1 MIYPYILAALAVL
14 FWSANVVVG
23 NAMVGILTPWQIAFF
38 RWGIA
43 CILYLPFAWKRM
55 MLEWPEMKQH
65 LFWLFW
71 TAIIGITISNTMAY
85 YASETVKAIDLSLI
99 GVTGPIFLILFS
111 KISGDIALTKQQI
124 IGLFCTLCGLFIV
137 ILHGRLEALKDF
149 QFAVGD
155 LWMLGMAFSFGL
167 YSFLMTKRPQNLSQ
181 NSILSWLLCLGFLG
195 TIPFFIQETLQSPLI
210 IGKNITLEVS
220 LIMLYM
226 GIFNS
231 LLAYLFW
238 NLALEK
244 GGPVRIGM
252 IYYIM
257 PIFSAIE
264 AYFFLHEQLYLSQ
277 LYGGLIILS
286 GIYLVNRQR
295 IKSC

>member
-1 MIYPYILAALAVL
+1 MIYPYILAVLAVL

-23 NAMVGILTPWQIAFF
+23 NALVGILTPWQIAFF

-43 CILYLPFAWKRM
+43 CIIYLPCAWKRM
-55 MLEWPEMKQH
+55 FLEWSEMKKH
-65 LFWLFW
+65 LCWLCS
-71 TAIIGITISNTMAY
+71 TAFIGITVSNTLAY

-99 GVTGPIFLILFS
+99 GVTGPIFLILCS
-111 KISGDIALTKQQI
+111 KIAGDIALTKQQI
-124 IGLFCTLCGLFIV
+124 LGLLCTLCGLFIV
-137 ILHGRLEALKDF
+137 ILHGRLAALKDF
-149 QFAVGD
+149 HFAAGD
-155 LWMLGMAFSFGL
+155 LWMLGMALTFGF
-167 YSFLMTKRPQNLSQ
+167 YSFLMTKRPKNLSQ
-181 NSILSWLLCLGFLG
+181 NAILSWLLCLGFLG
-195 TIPFFIQETLQSPLI
+195 TIPFFIHETIQFPLV
-210 IGKNITLEVS
+210 IGENITPKVS
-220 LIMLYM
+220 CIMLYM

-264 AYFFLHEQLYLSQ
+264 AHFFLNEQLYASQ
-277 LYGGLIILS
+277 LYGGFVILA

>member
-1 MIYPYILAALAVL
+1 MVYPYILAVLAVL

-43 CILYLPFAWKRM
+43 SILCLPFTWKRM
-55 MLEWPEMKQH
+55 AKEWSEMKHH
-65 LFWLFW
+65 LFWLFS
-71 TAIIGITISNTMAY
+71 TALIGMTICNTLAY

-99 GVTGPIFLILFS
+99 GVTGPVFLILCS
-111 KISGDIALTKQQI
+111 KIAGDIALTKQQI
-124 IGLFCTLCGLFIV
+124 LGLLCTLLGLFIV
-137 ILHGRLEALKDF
+137 ILHGRLESLKDF
-149 QFAVGD
+149 HFAVGD
-155 LWMLGMAFSFGL
+155 LWMLGMAFTFGF

-181 NSILSWLLCLGFLG
+181 NAILSWLLCLGFLG
-195 TIPFFIQETLQSPLI
+195 TIPLFIYETQQAPLVV
-210 IGKNITLEVS
+210 GKNITLEVS
-220 LIMLYM
+220 SIMLYM
-226 GIFNS
+226 GVFNS

-252 IYYIM
+252 IYYLM

-264 AYFFLHEQLYLSQ
+264 AHLFLHEKLYLSQ
-277 LYGGLIILS
+277 LYGGIIILM
-286 GIYLVNRQR
+286 GIYLVNKQR
-295 IKSC
+295 SKPE

>member
-1 MIYPYILAALAVL
+1 MIYPYILAILAVL

-23 NAMVGILTPWQIAFF
+23 NALVGILTPWQIAFF

-43 CILYLPFAWKRM
+43 CLLCLPFAWKRM
-55 MLEWPEMKQH
+55 VIEWSEMKKH
-65 LFWLFW
+65 LCWLIS
-71 TAIIGITISNTMAY
+71 TAIIGITISNTLAY

-99 GVTGPIFLILFS
+99 GVTGPIFLILCS
-111 KISGDIALTKQQI
+111 KIAGDIALSKQQI
-124 IGLFCTLCGLFIV
+124 LGLLCTLVGLFIV
-137 ILHGRLEALKDF
+137 ILHGRMENLKAF
-149 QFAVGD
+149 HFAIGD
-155 LWMLGMAFSFGL
+155 LWMLGMAFTFGF
-167 YSFLMTKRPQNLSQ
+167 YSFLMTKRPDHLSQ

-195 TIPFFIQETLQSPLI
+195 TIPPFIHETLQHPLVL
-210 IGKNITLEVS
+210 GDNVTPTVS

-252 IYYIM
+252 LYYIM

-264 AYFFLHEQLYLSQ
+264 AHFFLNEQLYSSQ
-277 LYGGLIILS
+277 LYGGIIILM

-295 IKSC
+295 STTA